1 LIEGAT
7 VRPRRRRV
15 TRANDARWDERAE
28 VVPGTVNVSHFDG
41 MQAGSEWGE
50 DVLRDC
56 GGYFG

>member
-1 LIEGAT
+1 MTQAKM
-7 VRPRRRRV
+7 
-15 TRANDARWDERAE
+15 ARWDERAE
-28 VVPGTVNVSHFDG
+28 VVPGTVNVSLFDG